1 MRRCEKSTLCV
12 VCVYVRV
19 CMCVCVCVCVCVY
32 HVSLCQCVVMG
43 RGGQG
48 VEMLEF
54 DGKVH
59 WPAQYT
65 WDHFKPLFHPAT

>member
-1 MRRCEKSTLCV
+1 MRRCEKSTLCG
-12 VCVYVRV
+12 VCLCQSV
-19 CMCVCVCVCVCVY
+19 CVCVCVCVCLIVP
-32 HVSLCQCVVMG
+32 VCRVMG
-43 RGGQG
+43 RGREG

-65 WDHFKPLFHPAT
+65 CDHFKPLFHPAT